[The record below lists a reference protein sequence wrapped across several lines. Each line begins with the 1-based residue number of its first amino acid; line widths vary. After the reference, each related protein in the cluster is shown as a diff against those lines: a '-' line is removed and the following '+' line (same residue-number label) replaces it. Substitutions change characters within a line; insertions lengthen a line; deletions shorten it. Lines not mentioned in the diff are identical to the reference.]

1 MSDPTIDDINRT
13 GLDLLE
19 RIREL
24 TCSIEEGHVNGWKP
38 LLVACD
44 RELKTK
50 LCCMSCG
57 LISCKMQELETRV
70 QELERINDRRDEVE
84 RYIQETR

>member
-1 MSDPTIDDINRT
+1 MSDPTIDDINRVE
-13 GLDLLE
+13 LDLLE

-24 TCSIEEGHVNGWKP
+24 T
-38 LLVACD
+38 
-44 RELKTK
+44 
-50 LCCMSCG
+50 
-57 LISCKMQELETRV
+57 CKMQELETRV

>member
-1 MSDPTIDDINRT
+1 MSDPTIDDIDRV

-19 RIREL
+19 RIWEL

-57 LISCKMQELETRV
+57 LIACKMLELESKI
-70 QELERINDRRDEVE
+70 QELERINYRRYEAE
-84 RYIQETR
+84 RYRQETQ

>member
-1 MSDPTIDDINRT
+1 MSDTTIDDIDRV

-38 LLVACD
+38 LLVACY

-50 LCCMSCG
+50 LCCTNCG
-57 LISCKMQELETRV
+57 LIASKMHELESRI
-70 QELERINDRRDEVE
+70 QDLEHINDRRDEVE